1 MRDGG
6 VSTGARKL
14 ANHRRR
20 TGQLGRMRRRGRV
33 GSPLRSSPITAC
45 AGSIDAE
52 VFVRA
57 FVRVLLGLVA
67 GAALLAGTVATASPG
82 RAQTA
87 PARAEPAQ
95 ATPTHTAA
103 ATADHPAARP
113 AVHPAARP
121 AVVAKARSGAHAEP
135 ARHVVL
141 VGVPALAWDDIDERR
156 TPNLWR
162 LGQAGTA
169 GGPSVRTQ
177 GSVACP
183 QDGWLTVSA
192 GTRAARMGGPCA
204 APPPTPTP
212 TGAGAVVPDFPRI
225 RQTNLGSKFQ
235 APVGLLGE
243 AVRRAGGC
251 TLAAGPGAALAAA
264 DAQGRVDVYAPSAAA
279 VTPAALARCAVGVV
293 AVDDV
298 LKRHDVAAADAA
310 VGHINNALPPGTT
323 MLVAGLTD
331 SPAAT
336 GAATGANAN
345 AGAGAPPVNAAGPHL
360 RVAIA
365 VGPGYRAGSL
375 LTSDSTRRSNIVLT
389 PDVTATMLRAAGL
402 PIPADTLGNPWRSGG
417 PQPGAVT
424 TALSDEDVA
433 AQTVRWLLPRFFI
446 GLVLSQVLFY
456 GAAAVALR
464 RRWGATGRR
473 RVLAAT
479 RVTALACAAVPVS
492 TYLVNLV
499 PWWSAGRPLFA
510 LAAALA
516 AADALV
522 VALALAGPWRRTL
535 LGPGTVV
542 VAATAIPIGPG
553 LLTGTSLQLNSLMG
567 YSPLVGG
574 RYYGLGNIAFSVFAT
589 STLLASVGVAQWLVR
604 RGDGEGGEGNSRGWA
619 PAVVLGLGLTA
630 MALDGLPLWGADF
643 GGVIAFVPGLAVS
656 VLVVA
661 GKRISLVRLAAF
673 CAVGGVAV
681 LTIAFLD
688 HLRPRTSQTHLGR
701 FFDDL
706 LHGSAGPVVERKFGA
721 MLHTFGN
728 MTLTPIVVAGLVLLF
743 VLLRRPDRLRAGALD
758 LAFAQAPLLRAGL
771 MGALLTSIVGTLVN
785 DSGVAVLALGL
796 VVGVPIALAAGV
808 RALETGEAAELPQPR
823 AESRINS
830 TASTT

>member
-1 MRDGG
+1 
-6 VSTGARKL
+6 
-14 ANHRRR
+14 
-20 TGQLGRMRRRGRV
+20 
-33 GSPLRSSPITAC
+33 
-45 AGSIDAE
+45 
-52 VFVRA
+52 VRA
-57 FVRVLLGLVA
+57 LVLAMLGLV
-67 GAALLAGTVATASPG
+67 GCAALLAGTAATAGAAPA
-82 RAQTA
+82 RTA
-87 PARAEPAQ
+87 PAQ
-95 ATPTHTAA
+95 
-103 ATADHPAARP
+103 
-113 AVHPAARP
+113 
-121 AVVAKARSGAHAEP
+121 
-135 ARHVVL
+135 HVVL
-141 VGVPALAWDDIDERR
+141 VGIPALTWDDIDEHT

-162 LGQAGTA
+162 LTHAGAA
-169 GGPSVRTQ
+169 GALSVRTQ

-192 GTRAARMGGPCA
+192 GTRAARAGGACA
-204 APPPTPTP
+204 TPPPTPTP
-212 TGAGAVVPDFPRI
+212 RGEGAVVAEYPRL
-225 RQTNLGSKFQ
+225 RQLNIDSKFQ

-243 AVRRAGGC
+243 AVRHAGGC

-264 DAQGRVDVYAPSAAA
+264 DAQGGLDSYAASAAA

-298 LKRHDVAAADAA
+298 LSRHDIRAADAA
-310 VGHINNALPPGTT
+310 VGHIQGALPPGATL
-323 MLVAGLTD
+323 LVAGLTD
-331 SPAAT
+331 NPAGPAAT
-336 GAATGANAN
+336 GVAGSTPATPADDRLAGTPPANAT
-345 AGAGAPPVNAAGPHL
+345 GPHL

-375 LTSDSTRRSNIVLT
+375 LTSDSTRRPDIVLT
-389 PDVTATMLRAAGL
+389 PDVTATMLSAIGL
-402 PIPADTLGNPWRSGG
+402 PIPADALGEPWRSGG
-417 PQPGAVT
+417 AQPGDVV
-424 TALSDEDVA
+424 TALADQDVA
-433 AQTVRWLLPRFFI
+433 AQSVRWLLPRFFT

-456 GAAAVALR
+456 GGAAMALR
-464 RRWGATGRR
+464 RRWGTSGRR
-473 RVLAAT
+473 RVLTAT

-492 TYLVNLV
+492 TYLANLV

-510 LAAALA
+510 LALCLA

-522 VALALAGPWRRTL
+522 VAVALAGPWRRSL

-542 VAATAIPIGPG
+542 AAATSITVGLD
-553 LLTGTSLQLNSLMG
+553 LLTGTPLQLNSLMG

-589 STLLASVGVAQWLVR
+589 STLLTAVGAAHWLIRRSQRAREGVREDTHQGAAVAAGT
-604 RGDGEGGEGNSRGWA
+604 GDPATATAGGNEGGNEGNGRGRA
-619 PAVVLGLGLTA
+619 LAVVLALGLIA

-673 CAVGGVAV
+673 CAAGGVAV
-681 LTIAFLD
+681 LSIAFLD
-688 HLRPRTSQTHLGR
+688 HLREPARQTHLGR
-701 FFDDL
+701 FFGDL

-728 MTLTPIVVAGLVLLF
+728 MTLTPIVVAGLILLF
-743 VLLRRPDRLRAGALD
+743 FLLRRPDRLRAGALD

-771 MGALLTSIVGTLVN
+771 MGALLTAIVGTLVN

-808 RALETGEAAELPQPR
+808 RALEDGQPVPATGPPQPVTDDSAAGR
-823 AESRINS
+823 AAGGTIDPVDS
-830 TASTT
+830 TAPTN